1 MRKNERY
8 FSDIPIEF
16 ETGNIKKPEESFLN
30 DFSKGGLS
38 FNSKKPLKQDT
49 ILMIG
54 IPLIH
59 SVFKIESSV
68 IWCKKVKGGFHIG
81 VKFKDFNRKFQV
93 EMIEQICCIEHYK
106 KEVFAKEGRILST
119 KDAAFEWIDKF
130 ARDFRKLKEFSM
142 RGDIRHITDIPIEY
156 DIVKTLIH
164 KKSYL
169 NNISKGGLSFRSDNS
184 LNYNTMIL
192 VQIPLIN
199 PVFKINAEV
208 ISCAH
213 HENEFYIGVKFL
225 EKDKRFKELI
235 IDQICYIENFRKE
248 ILQKEGRIISGEEAF
263 QTIVKEHTK
272 DFPQIYGKT

>member
-1 MRKNERY
+1 
-8 FSDIPIEF
+8 
-16 ETGNIKKPEESFLN
+16 
-30 DFSKGGLS
+30 
-38 FNSKKPLKQDT
+38 
-49 ILMIG
+49 MIG

-59 SVFKIESSV
+59 SAFKVESSV
-68 IWCKKVKGGFHIG
+68 IWCKTTKDGFDIG

-106 KEVFAKEGRILST
+106 KEVFEKEGRTLST
-119 KDAAFEWIDKF
+119 EDAAFEWIHKY

-169 NNISKGGLSFRSDNS
+169 NNISKGGLSFKSDDD
-184 LNYNTMIL
+184 LDFNTLIL

-208 ISCAH
+208 ISCKH
-213 HENEFYIGVKFL
+213 KNTQFVIGVEFL
-225 EKDKRFKELI
+225 EKDKKFKELI

-248 ILQKEGRIISGEEAF
+248 ILQKEGRVISGEEAF
-263 QTIVKEHTK
+263 ETIIKEHTK
-272 DFPQIYGKT
+272 DFPKIYHKA